1 MVDTLLG
8 HYSIVTFVSR
18 HGTVVQ
24 KYLGQETVC
33 TVACTTAALADYVEG
48 FIGHLGV
55 YGLHATG
62 QVMEDIKSLEFTL
75 CKFCKHFGLQIVD
88 EVSCCYHDIRI
99 SKDRA

>member
-62 QVMEDIKSLEFTL
+62 QVMEDIKGLKFPLSQFTVHQILELVYFL
-75 CKFCKHFGLQIVD
+75 
-88 EVSCCYHDIRI
+88 SCCHHDVCIC
-99 SKDRA
+99 KNGA